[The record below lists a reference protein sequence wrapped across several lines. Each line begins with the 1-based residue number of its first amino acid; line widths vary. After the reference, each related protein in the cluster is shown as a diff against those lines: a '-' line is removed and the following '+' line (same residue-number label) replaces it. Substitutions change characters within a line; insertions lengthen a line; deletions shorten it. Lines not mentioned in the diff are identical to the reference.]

1 MKKVRFRQTLV
12 VCKGLPCL
20 AFPVTFFVVC
30 TDFDDD
36 ATVQSWIFFAPKELG
51 WRSDNVGMLMKVKDV
66 GVEVWFCF
74 LSRYIRNSWWAKHH
88 AMICANATLDRI
100 IAFFPEPFLKTDC
113 VWDILGPSPAIA
125 DLCSTTEKQR
135 WRSAGSNTSKS
146 CFMQRD
152 SMVTWI
158 FQPFLG
164 SSENTKLQTYTLS
177 QSIRWSCDQVLQRQ
191 VLGDFIL
198 CLLWKF
204 PISSENKPTSIIIIR
219 QKQSRHTHNNYIQ
232 KMNLRIL
239 QNKAKTVKEI
249 VWVAP
254 FPKKWRLFG
263 SPWMAKVVPPVNNP
277 WIGGLKLCSQVPFKS
292 SFRKR
297 REGEGFPQVDP
308 GRVCAFFCVCVW
320 KMCFLKWIKCG

>member
-1 MKKVRFRQTLV
+1 MKKVRFQQTLV

-74 LSRYIRNSWWAKHH
+74 LSRYIRNNWWAKHH

-125 DLCSTTEKQR
+125 DLCSATEKQR

-232 KMNLRIL
+232 KMHLRIL

-277 WIGGLKLCSQVPFKS
+277 WIGGLKLCSQVPVKS

-297 REGEGFPQVDP
+297 REGECFPWVDP
-308 GRVCAFFCVCVW
+308 GRVCAFFCVFVCE
-320 KMCFLKWIKCG
+320 KCFLKWIKCG